1 MYTALS
7 FTEPLW
13 LPHIAV
19 FQAKSM
25 PQFLKLISLSRHWDY
40 IQLLVFWAVMV
51 YHTFAVFQ
59 VKSIPSLKTMSSLLV
74 LTRSTAGLSYMTS
87 DRQNLR
93 CKTEI

>member
-25 PQFLKLISLSRHWDY
+25 PQF
-40 IQLLVFWAVMV
+40 
-51 YHTFAVFQ
+51 
-59 VKSIPSLKTMSSLLV
+59 
-74 LTRSTAGLSYMTS
+74 
-87 DRQNLR
+87 
-93 CKTEI
+93 